1 MTLGKRI
8 AEHRQQMGF
17 SQEKLAEI
25 IGVSRQAVTK
35 WEADQTLPS
44 SSNLLKL
51 AEVFGTTA
59 DMLLPTKT
67 VSSPDKDDETIT
79 LTRRQLLALLEEDRR
94 LLALRRRHTI
104 QKNVLSAL
112 VVLLGYGFFYI
123 MGRIIWC
130 DLSDISFFGWLIS
143 VSPAGKHS
151 YLYGWLLSS
160 GMLWIALTVSV
171 LPALFGK
178 KAFSLTTLI
187 GFWLGFGTGM
197 LFGPNPEGDAY
208 GFGHYGW
215 AIWGTIFLLSIAVG
229 IIAELLLSRK
239 STPKSPP
246 ATPSEL

>member
-123 MGRIIWC
+123 INFTII
-130 DLSDISFFGWLIS
+130 
-143 VSPAGKHS
+143 
-151 YLYGWLLSS
+151 
-160 GMLWIALTVSV
+160 T
-171 LPALFGK
+171 
-178 KAFSLTTLI
+178 
-187 GFWLGFGTGM
+187 
-197 LFGPNPEGDAY
+197 
-208 GFGHYGW
+208 
-215 AIWGTIFLLSIAVG
+215 
-229 IIAELLLSRK
+229 
-239 STPKSPP
+239 
-246 ATPSEL
+246 